1 MRMKKWDICPECGAR
16 RVAYCRFCNTLG
28 DQFPLAD
35 LDLILPP
42 EHAESVVFQY
52 NSKDD
57 RFDDGEE
64 DTSGAVQPFLA
75 AALGGSAFAGAGISL
90 EGVIPRAAVMNAA
103 AIDTL
108 EAMKTVANREEEHQC
123 RCHGEGHG
131 EGGHQCRCHG
141 EGHGEGDHQCRC
153 HGEGHGEGDHQCRC
167 HGEGHG
173 EGGHQCR
180 CHGEGHGEGDHQCR
194 CHGEGHGEGDHQCR
208 CHGKDTEGGGER
220 KTVKRQVASCHRS
233 MVDLSQP
240 LDEDPEVGDDAEEYP
255 LAVMCPCCDELLYP
269 QFLKVCRQCGHEF
282 PDGIDSETASQG
294 TYYVPREDDWDDE
307 DEEEGNSSKRSGK
320 PEPAGCCLMLI
331 GLFIGILGILA

>member
-173 EGGHQCR
+173 EG
-180 CHGEGHGEGDHQCR
+180 
-194 CHGEGHGEGDHQCR
+194 DHQCR

>member
-108 EAMKTVANREEEHQC
+108 EAMKTVANREEE
-123 RCHGEGHG
+123 
-131 EGGHQCRCHG
+131 
-141 EGHGEGDHQCRC
+141 
-153 HGEGHGEGDHQCRC
+153 HQCRC

>member
-1 MRMKKWDICPECGAR
+1 MRMKKWEICPECGAR

-108 EAMKTVANREEEHQC
+108 EAMKTVANREEE
-123 RCHGEGHG
+123 
-131 EGGHQCRCHG
+131 
-141 EGHGEGDHQCRC
+141 
-153 HGEGHGEGDHQCRC
+153 
-167 HGEGHG
+167 
-173 EGGHQCR
+173 
-180 CHGEGHGEGDHQCR
+180 HQCR

>member
-131 EGGHQCRCHG
+131 EG
-141 EGHGEGDHQCRC
+141 DHQCRC
-153 HGEGHGEGDHQCRC
+153 HGEGHGEGD
-167 HGEGHG
+167 
-173 EGGHQCR
+173 HQCR

>member
-141 EGHGEGDHQCRC
+141 EGHGEG
-153 HGEGHGEGDHQCRC
+153 G
-167 HGEGHG
+167 
-173 EGGHQCR
+173 
-180 CHGEGHGEGDHQCR
+180 HQCR

>member
-131 EGGHQCRCHG
+131 EG
-141 EGHGEGDHQCRC
+141 
-153 HGEGHGEGDHQCRC
+153 DHQCRC

-173 EGGHQCR
+173 EGG
-180 CHGEGHGEGDHQCR
+180 
-194 CHGEGHGEGDHQCR
+194 HQCR

>member
-123 RCHGEGHG
+123 C
-131 EGGHQCRCHG
+131 
-141 EGHGEGDHQCRC
+141 C

-180 CHGEGHGEGDHQCR
+180 CHGEGHGEG
-194 CHGEGHGEGDHQCR
+194 GHQCR